1 MEVPNDEEA
10 EAMEEDVVGV
20 SWYSLGFFEEKQPM
34 AAVFLELDPQGAEE
48 ALAAGNEQKRHLTV
62 AFDTPLEVA
71 VDSKGRAPLARIH
84 VPRCRT
90 DYEVLRDMGLAER
103 GQPLRI

>member
-1 MEVPNDEEA
+1 MPEACFDRVSGGMVVPPLVEIPNDEET

-34 AAVFLELDPQGAEE
+34 AAVFLELDPHGAEE

-62 AFDTPLEVA
+62 AFETLWEVA
-71 VDSKGRAPLARIH
+71 VDSKRRAPLARIW
-84 VPRCRT
+84 RAT
-90 DYEVLRDMGLAER
+90 LLR
-103 GQPLRI
+103 